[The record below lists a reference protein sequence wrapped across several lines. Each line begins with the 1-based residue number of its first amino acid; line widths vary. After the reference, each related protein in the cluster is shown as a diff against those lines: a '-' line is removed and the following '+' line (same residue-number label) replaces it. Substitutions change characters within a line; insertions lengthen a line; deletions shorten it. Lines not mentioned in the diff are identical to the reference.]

1 MPSSRQLLLPALP
14 LAFFVAVFGAFV
26 RVSESGLGCPDWPGC
41 FGQIVGAPSAAT
53 AAAFAPDTALDPK
66 KAWIELAH
74 RYFAAALGLL
84 IAAAAAVAW
93 LRGDAREW
101 KIGATALAGLVVAQ
115 ALLGMW
121 TVTGALMPAAVVS
134 HLLGGAALL
143 GGLSYLL
150 AGGRKQKQQQ
160 PQQPPPPRSPAAAV
174 AAKKAVAFA
183 LAVVAAQIALG
194 GWVSANNAGL
204 ACPSFPACGAGGDL
218 FSLAPP
224 VWDFRGFAPAR
235 ELGFDSQGAPITNA
249 ALATIVFFH
258 RAGAIFAVA
267 AVVAA
272 AIFARRAGAGGA
284 GAVGGL
290 VAAQAAVGIAATVGG
305 LPIALAVAH
314 NALAAALVV
323 ALAAWL
329 KRFVRDAARA

>member
-53 AAAFAPDTALDPK
+53 AAAFAPDAALDPK

-84 IAAAAAVAW
+84 IAAAAVLAW
-93 LRGDAREW
+93 RRGDAREW

-150 AGGRKQKQQQ
+150 AGGRKRKQQ
-160 PQQPPPPRSPAAAV
+160 QQPPPSRSPAAIAV
-174 AAKKAVAFA
+174 AKKAVAFA

-204 ACPSFPACGAGGDL
+204 ACPSFPACGVGEDL

-284 GAVGGL
+284 GAIGGL

-305 LPIALAVAH
+305 LPVALAVAH

>member
-26 RVSESGLGCPDWPGC
+26 RVSDAGLGCPDWPGC

-53 AAAFAPDTALDPK
+53 AAAFAPDAALDPK

-84 IAAAAAVAW
+84 IAAAAVVAW
-93 LRGDAREW
+93 RRGDAREW

-150 AGGRKQKQQQ
+150 AGGRKQKQQ
-160 PQQPPPPRSPAAAV
+160 PPPPRSPAAIAV
-174 AAKKAVAFA
+174 AKKAVAFA

-284 GAVGGL
+284 GAIGGL
-290 VAAQAAVGIAATVGG
+290 IAAQAAVGIAATVGG
-305 LPIALAVAH
+305 LPVALAVAH

>member
-53 AAAFAPDTALDPK
+53 AAAFAPDAALDPK

-84 IAAAAAVAW
+84 IAAAAVVAW

-160 PQQPPPPRSPAAAV
+160 QPPPSRSPAAIAV
-174 AAKKAVAFA
+174 AKKAVAFA

-204 ACPSFPACGAGGDL
+204 ACPSFPACGVGEDL

-258 RAGAIFAVA
+258 RAGAIFAIA

>member
-53 AAAFAPDTALDPK
+53 AAAFAPDAALDPK

-121 TVTGALMPAAVVS
+121 TVTGKLMPAAVVS

-150 AGGRKQKQQQ
+150 AGGRKKKQQQ
-160 PQQPPPPRSPAAAV
+160 QPPPRSPAVAAV
-174 AAKKAVAFA
+174 AKKAVAFA

-204 ACPSFPACGAGGDL
+204 ACPSFPACGVGEDL

-235 ELGFDSQGAPITNA
+235 DLGFDSQGAPITNA

-258 RAGAIFAVA
+258 RAGAIFAIA

-284 GAVGGL
+284 GAIGGL

-305 LPIALAVAH
+305 LPVALAVAH

>member
-1 MPSSRQLLLPALP
+1 M
-14 LAFFVAVFGAFV
+14 GAN
-26 RVSESGLGCPDWPGC
+26 RNNNS
-41 FGQIVGAPSAAT
+41 
-53 AAAFAPDTALDPK
+53 K
-66 KAWIELAH
+66 
-74 RYFAAALGLL
+74 
-84 IAAAAAVAW
+84 
-93 LRGDAREW
+93 
-101 KIGATALAGLVVAQ
+101 
-115 ALLGMW
+115 
-121 TVTGALMPAAVVS
+121 
-134 HLLGGAALL
+134 
-143 GGLSYLL
+143 
-150 AGGRKQKQQQ
+150 
-160 PQQPPPPRSPAAAV
+160 QPPPLRSPAAIAV
-174 AAKKAVAFA
+174 AKKAVAFA

-258 RAGAIFAVA
+258 RAGAIFAIA

-284 GAVGGL
+284 GAIGGL

-305 LPIALAVAH
+305 LPVALAVAH

>member
-26 RVSESGLGCPDWPGC
+26 RVSDAGLGCPDWPGC

-53 AAAFAPDTALDPK
+53 AAAFAPDAALDPK

-84 IAAAAAVAW
+84 IAAAAVVAW

-150 AGGRKQKQQQ
+150 AGGRKKKQQQ
-160 PQQPPPPRSPAAAV
+160 QQPPPSRSPAAA

-183 LAVVAAQIALG
+183 LAIVAAQIALG

-204 ACPSFPACGAGGDL
+204 ACPSFPACGVGEDL

-258 RAGAIFAVA
+258 RAGAIFAIA

-272 AIFARRAGAGGA
+272 AIFARRAGAVGA

-290 VAAQAAVGIAATVGG
+290 VAAQAAVGVAATVGG
-305 LPIALAVAH
+305 LPVALAVAH

>member
-1 MPSSRQLLLPALP
+1 MLSSRQLLLPALP

-53 AAAFAPDTALDPK
+53 AAAFAPDAALDPK

-84 IAAAAAVAW
+84 IAAAAVVAW
-93 LRGDAREW
+93 RRGDAREW

-160 PQQPPPPRSPAAAV
+160 PQQPPRSPAAIAV
-174 AAKKAVAFA
+174 AKKAVAFA

-235 ELGFDSQGAPITNA
+235 DLGFDSQGAPITNA

-258 RAGAIFAVA
+258 RAGAIFAIA

>member
-53 AAAFAPDTALDPK
+53 AAAFAPDAALDPK

-93 LRGDAREW
+93 RRGDAREW

-121 TVTGALMPAAVVS
+121 TVTGKLMPAAVVS

-160 PQQPPPPRSPAAAV
+160 QQPPPRSPAAIAV
-174 AAKKAVAFA
+174 AKKAVAFA

-284 GAVGGL
+284 GAIGGL
-290 VAAQAAVGIAATVGG
+290 VAAQAAVGVAATVGG
-305 LPIALAVAH
+305 LPVALAVAH

>member
-84 IAAAAAVAW
+84 IAAAAVVAW

-121 TVTGALMPAAVVS
+121 TVTGKLMPAAVVS

-160 PQQPPPPRSPAAAV
+160 QPPPSRSPAAIAV
-174 AAKKAVAFA
+174 AKKAVAFA

-258 RAGAIFAVA
+258 RAGAIFAIA

-284 GAVGGL
+284 GAIGGL

-305 LPIALAVAH
+305 LPVALAVAH

>member
-53 AAAFAPDTALDPK
+53 AAAFAPDAALDPK

-84 IAAAAAVAW
+84 IAAAAVVAW

-160 PQQPPPPRSPAAAV
+160 PQQPPPPRSPAAIAV
-174 AAKKAVAFA
+174 AKKAVAFA

-204 ACPSFPACGAGGDL
+204 ACPSFPACGVGEDL

-258 RAGAIFAVA
+258 RAGAIFAIA

-272 AIFARRAGAGGA
+272 AIFARRAGAVGA
-284 GAVGGL
+284 GAIGGL

>member
-84 IAAAAAVAW
+84 IAAAAVVAW
-93 LRGDAREW
+93 RRGDAREW

-150 AGGRKQKQQQ
+150 AGGRKKKQQK
-160 PQQPPPPRSPAAAV
+160 QQPPPSRSPAAIAV
-174 AAKKAVAFA
+174 AKKAVAFA

-204 ACPSFPACGAGGDL
+204 ACPSFPACGVGEDL

-258 RAGAIFAVA
+258 RAGAIFAIA

-272 AIFARRAGAGGA
+272 AIFARRAGAVGA
-284 GAVGGL
+284 GAIGGL

-323 ALAAWL
+323 TLAAWL

>member
-84 IAAAAAVAW
+84 IAAAAVVAW

-121 TVTGALMPAAVVS
+121 TVTGKLMPAAVVS

-150 AGGRKQKQQQ
+150 AGGRKPKQ
-160 PQQPPPPRSPAAAV
+160 QQPPPPRAPAAIAT
-174 AAKKAVAFA
+174 AKKAVAFA

-235 ELGFDSQGAPITNA
+235 DLGFDSQGAPITNA

-290 VAAQAAVGIAATVGG
+290 VAAQAAVGVAATVGG
-305 LPIALAVAH
+305 LPVALAVAH

>member
-53 AAAFAPDTALDPK
+53 AAAFAPDTALDPE

-84 IAAAAAVAW
+84 IAAAAVVAW

-134 HLLGGAALL
+134 HLLAARRCWAGCRICSPVGANRNNSNSNNRRRRA
-143 GGLSYLL
+143 
-150 AGGRKQKQQQ
+150 R
-160 PQQPPPPRSPAAAV
+160 PPPSPSPKKPSPSRSRLWRR
-174 AAKKAVAFA
+174 KSR
-183 LAVVAAQIALG
+183 LAVG
-194 GWVSANNAGL
+194 
-204 ACPSFPACGAGGDL
+204 
-218 FSLAPP
+218 
-224 VWDFRGFAPAR
+224 
-235 ELGFDSQGAPITNA
+235 
-249 ALATIVFFH
+249 
-258 RAGAIFAVA
+258 
-267 AVVAA
+267 
-272 AIFARRAGAGGA
+272 
-284 GAVGGL
+284 
-290 VAAQAAVGIAATVGG
+290 
-305 LPIALAVAH
+305 
-314 NALAAALVV
+314 
-323 ALAAWL
+323 
-329 KRFVRDAARA
+329 

>member
-53 AAAFAPDTALDPK
+53 AAAFAPDTTLDPK

-84 IAAAAAVAW
+84 IAAAAVVAW

-150 AGGRKQKQQQ
+150 AGGRKKKQQ
-160 PQQPPPPRSPAAAV
+160 QQPPPPRSPAVAV

-204 ACPSFPACGAGGDL
+204 ACPSFPACGVGEDL

-258 RAGAIFAVA
+258 RAGAIFAIA

-284 GAVGGL
+284 GAIGGL
-290 VAAQAAVGIAATVGG
+290 VATQAAVGIAATVGG
-305 LPIALAVAH
+305 LPVALAVAH

>member
-1 MPSSRQLLLPALP
+1 
-14 LAFFVAVFGAFV
+14 
-26 RVSESGLGCPDWPGC
+26 
-41 FGQIVGAPSAAT
+41 
-53 AAAFAPDTALDPK
+53 
-66 KAWIELAH
+66 
-74 RYFAAALGLL
+74 
-84 IAAAAAVAW
+84 
-93 LRGDAREW
+93 
-101 KIGATALAGLVVAQ
+101 
-115 ALLGMW
+115 
-121 TVTGALMPAAVVS
+121 MPAAVVS

-150 AGGRKQKQQQ
+150 AGGRKKKQQQ
-160 PQQPPPPRSPAAAV
+160 QQQPPPLRSPAAVAV
-174 AAKKAVAFA
+174 AKKAVAFA

-204 ACPSFPACGAGGDL
+204 ACPSFPACGVGEDL

-235 ELGFDSQGAPITNA
+235 DLGFDSQGAPITNA

-284 GAVGGL
+284 GAIGGL
-290 VAAQAAVGIAATVGG
+290 VAAQAAVGVAATVGG
-305 LPIALAVAH
+305 LPVALAVAH

>member
-84 IAAAAAVAW
+84 IAAAAVVAW

-121 TVTGALMPAAVVS
+121 TVTGKLMPAAVVS

-150 AGGRKQKQQQ
+150 AGGRKKKQQ
-160 PQQPPPPRSPAAAV
+160 QQPPPSRAPAAAV
-174 AAKKAVAFA
+174 VAKKAVAFA

-204 ACPSFPACGAGGDL
+204 ACPSFPACGVGEDL

-235 ELGFDSQGAPITNA
+235 DLGFDSQGAPITNA

-258 RAGAIFAVA
+258 RAGAIFAIA

-272 AIFARRAGAGGA
+272 AVFARRAGAGGA
-284 GAVGGL
+284 GAIGGL
-290 VAAQAAVGIAATVGG
+290 VAAQAAVGIAVTVGG

>member
-1 MPSSRQLLLPALP
+1 MPSARQLLLPALP

-53 AAAFAPDTALDPK
+53 AAAFAPDAALDPK

-160 PQQPPPPRSPAAAV
+160 PPPSRAPAAAAV
-174 AAKKAVAFA
+174 AKKAVAFA

-204 ACPSFPACGAGGDL
+204 SCPSFPACGVGEDL

-258 RAGAIFAVA
+258 RAGAIFAIA

-284 GAVGGL
+284 GAIGGL

>member
-53 AAAFAPDTALDPK
+53 AAAFAPDAALDPK

-84 IAAAAAVAW
+84 IAAAAVVAW

-150 AGGRKQKQQQ
+150 AGGRKKKQQ
-160 PQQPPPPRSPAAAV
+160 QQPPPPRAPAAAAV
-174 AAKKAVAFA
+174 AKKAVAFA

-204 ACPSFPACGAGGDL
+204 ACPSFPACGVGEDL

-258 RAGAIFAVA
+258 RAGAIFAIA

-272 AIFARRAGAGGA
+272 AIFARRAGAVGA
-284 GAVGGL
+284 GAIGGL

-305 LPIALAVAH
+305 LPVALAVAH